1 MRYLCAGISLAL
13 GVVVLSG
20 RMAGQAVEPIL
31 GTWELI
37 VAKSRLAG
45 PAPKTETRSYAAAG
59 GEIKATTRGVDSAG
73 RPYSD
78 EWMINYDGRE
88 HPIEGNPNA
97 DAVIRRK
104 IDPYTVEL
112 TLKRGGKVVA
122 TGRRVIAKD
131 GKTMTITEKGT
142 DAKGGLIDT
151 LEFFERR

>member
-1 MRYLCAGISLAL
+1 MRCLCAVAVGF
-13 GVVVLSG
+13 VVLG
-20 RMAGQAVEPIL
+20 AAATGQIAEPIL

-45 PAPKTETRSYAAAG
+45 PPPRTETRTYTAVG
-59 GEIKATTRGVDSAG
+59 GEIQATTRGLDNAG

-78 EWMINYDGRE
+78 QWFINYDGKE
-88 HPIEGNPNA
+88 HPIDGNPNA

-104 IDPYTVEL
+104 VDPFTVEL

-122 TGRRVIAKD
+122 TGMRVISKD

-142 DAKGGLIDT
+142 DAKGGPIDT
-151 LEFFERR
+151 FEYFEKR